1 MDNIKTIIKTIVETL
16 PYLLLVAYLIWSIIY
31 VRKAAKHPDNVNKY
45 TFDLIPQI
53 FTTIGIL
60 GTFLGIA
67 VGLFFFDPNKIQE
80 SIPILLAGLRTA
92 FIASIFG
99 IILYFIFSKW
109 TAHVQNKN
117 EEGKLSNEAIA
128 LNKII
133 DLVTE
138 MKNNFNDSFI
148 FTDDNNNK
156 VKPANFFRD
165 IYQESRKQSIALQ
178 SFSTDLSMKIEAG
191 FEKILNNPDKGVTF
205 ELHQLKDEIEKLGKN
220 LQDPTTEMTQNV
232 VKDLQAAMSNMVAE
246 FKASVSGSAK
256 SELEG
261 LATLLSKAGGSLTDF
276 PVKLQAMTDNLNTNF
291 KGLQE
296 VVQQIA
302 RQTLSQS
309 EQSTEEMRRQ
319 VEEMSEI
326 LKIKVG
332 DLQVGQEVLMTKQSE
347 NLQVS
352 DKLLNAF
359 NTSIDKMNALSIE
372 VTDTIVGFSKM
383 QSELNASAVQLRQ
396 TAENANTSS
405 ASFKEGQLEFAR
417 HSTEFVKHNL
427 EIITKIESSLLRAQI
442 VSKEYA
448 EKFSIIEKGLQAIFG
463 RIQSGLTDYNNIVG
477 IGLESYLTKYTE
489 ALTKTA
495 ESLAGASSKQE
506 DILEELTEQLGKL
519 NVRN

>member
-1 MDNIKTIIKTIVETL
+1 MDNYFEFI
-16 PYLLLVAYLIWSIIY
+16 PYSLLGVWFLFSVFYLI
-31 VRKAAKHPDNVNKY
+31 RANRHPHKINPY
-45 TFDLIPQI
+45 IFESIPQV
-53 FTTIGIL
+53 FPTIGIL
-60 GTFLGIA
+60 GTFMGIA
-67 VGLFFFDPNKIQE
+67 YGLHGFKAGNADEIEK
-80 SIPILLAGLRTA
+80 SIPLLLEGLTTA
-92 FIASIFG
+92 FFASIIGVFLL
-99 IILYFIFSKW
+99 IVFSKF
-109 TAHVQNKN
+109 TAVIQSKN
-117 EEGKLSNEAIA
+117 DKVRLSDEAIA
-128 LNKII
+128 LNKLIE
-133 DLVTE
+133 LATE
-138 MKNNFNDSFI
+138 LKQGVSENFVYVDENG
-148 FTDDNNNK
+148 NK

-178 SFSTDLSMKIEAG
+178 SFSTDLSLKIEAG

-232 VKDLQAAMSNMVAE
+232 VKDLQTAMGEMVAE

-276 PVKLQAMTDNLNTNF
+276 PMKLQAMTDNLNANF
-291 KGLQE
+291 KGLQG

-309 EQSTEEMRRQ
+309 EQSTEKMRTQ

-347 NLQVS
+347 NLRVS

-359 NTSIDKMNALSIE
+359 NASIEKMNALSIE
-372 VTDTIVGFSKM
+372 VTETIAGFSKM
-383 QSELNASAVQLRQ
+383 QNELNTSAIQLRQ
-396 TAENANTSS
+396 TAENANTST

-417 HSTEFVKHNL
+417 HSNEFLKHNL
-427 EIITKIESSLLRAQI
+427 EIITKIDSSLLRAQM

-463 RIQSGLTDYNNIVG
+463 TIQSGLTDYNKIVG
-477 IGLESYLTKYTE
+477 IGLESYLSKYTE

-506 DILEELTEQLGKL
+506 DILEDLTEQLGKV
-519 NVRN
+519 NARN